1 MQTTTEY
8 GDLLRDVRTCSNH
21 VRDNRRELEWYHE
34 VRAYRSDEGLKWI
47 IKRFADLREMME

>member
-1 MQTTTEY
+1 MQTLTEL
-8 GDLLRDVRTCSNH
+8 GPVLRDAKTFSNH
-21 VRDNRRELEWYHE
+21 CRDNRRELEWYHE